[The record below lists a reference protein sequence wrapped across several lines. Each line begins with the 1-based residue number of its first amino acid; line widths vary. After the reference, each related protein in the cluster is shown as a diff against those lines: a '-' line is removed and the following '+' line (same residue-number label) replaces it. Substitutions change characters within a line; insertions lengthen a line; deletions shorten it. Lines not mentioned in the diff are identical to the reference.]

1 MIIVI
6 YIFIEIKH
14 YTNSLKKLLSKLFPF
29 MRIKAESCILPLNAV
44 LFWLKL
50 NQKLIII
57 GGKKVF

>member
-14 YTNSLKKLLSKLFPF
+14 YTNSLKKLFSKLFPF
-29 MRIKAESCILPLNAV
+29 MRIRAESCILALNV